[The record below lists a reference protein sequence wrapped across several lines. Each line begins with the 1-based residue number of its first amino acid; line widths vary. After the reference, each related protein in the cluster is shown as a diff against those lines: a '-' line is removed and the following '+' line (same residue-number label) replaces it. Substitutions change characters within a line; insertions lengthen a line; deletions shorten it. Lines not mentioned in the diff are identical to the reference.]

1 MPALTMPAFGAFSSV
16 APLVLRVITGVIM
29 AAHGYSKL
37 VSGPSGFAETLSGL
51 GVPAAGFMAWV
62 VVLVELAGG
71 IALVLGVVTRLAGL
85 LITVDLVVAILL
97 VKLNKGLI
105 ASMDSPGAGYELDL
119 ALIAGALALVL
130 MGPGPVSL
138 DRLLGIEKTVS
149 APAAT

>member
-37 VSGPSGFAETLSGL
+37 ASGPSGFAETLSGL
-51 GVPAAGFMAWV
+51 GLPAAGFMAWV
-62 VVLVELAGG
+62 VVLVELVGG
-71 IALVLGVVTRLAGL
+71 IALVLGVLTRLAGL
-85 LITVDLVVAILL
+85 LITVNLVVAILL
-97 VKLNKGLI
+97 VKLDKGLI